1 MAQLRLVETHL
12 NFIFSGLLCPVTCE
26 SWFDYPELFKQG
38 QQSTHAHLRARRAA
52 PALARHDT
60 VSSRQRVSEYPF

>member
-26 SWFDYPELFKQG
+26 SFELA
-38 QQSTHAHLRARRAA
+38 SSRDEHTHASGPAA
-52 PALARHDT
+52 PLRLSHVTTQSRPARA
-60 VSSRQRVSEYPF
+60 

>member
-12 NFIFSGLLCPVTCE
+12 NFILSGLLCPVTCE
-26 SWFDYPELFKQG
+26 SFLNSLQAG
-38 QQSTHAHLRARRAA
+38 TTHARLRARRAA

>member
-26 SWFDYPELFKQG
+26 SFLNSLQAQG
-38 QQSTHAHLRARRAA
+38 QHTHASGPAA
-52 PALARHDT
+52 PLRLSHVTTQSRPARA
-60 VSSRQRVSEYPF
+60 

>member
-26 SWFDYPELFKQG
+26 SFLNSLQAGDKAT
-38 QQSTHAHLRARRAA
+38 THARLRARRAA

>member
-26 SWFDYPELFKQG
+26 SWFDYPLIQNSSSRDNS
-38 QQSTHAHLRARRAA
+38 QHTHTSGPAA
-52 PALARHDT
+52 PLRLSHVTTQSRPARA
-60 VSSRQRVSEYPF
+60 